1 MEKKRISLKR
11 EDAKQAVSNNKLLV
25 WMKNPVFRSYSGLL
39 LVIVVIFIFMAF
51 RSPNFLTTN
60 NMLNVLRQ
68 VSVYGILATGM
79 AFAMMTGGIDLSVGS
94 IAGISGILA
103 ARLVVESGM
112 GLLWAALLAVI
123 MGVVIGMMNGVIIS
137 RTSIPPFIMTLGIQ
151 ITLRGAAFLL
161 CRGKPIGNLPDNFL
175 NLGLG
180 FFLSIPISVY
190 FMLFA
195 FITVGIILSSTSFGR
210 LVYAVGGN
218 YQAAYHS
225 GINAK
230 RVVTMAY
237 TISGFMAALGGVI
250 LAARNASAQPAAGV
264 GFETEAIAAC
274 AMGGVAFSGGKGSV
288 VGIFLGTLLMGVINN
303 GMTLLYVS
311 SYWQQVIKGLIIIGS
326 VLYSIYAGR
335 KK

>member
-1 MEKKRISLKR
+1 M
-11 EDAKQAVSNNKLLV
+11 LL
-25 WMKNPVFRSYSGLL
+25 
-39 LVIVVIFIFMAF
+39 
-51 RSPNFLTTN
+51 
-60 NMLNVLRQ
+60 
-68 VSVYGILATGM
+68 
-79 AFAMMTGGIDLSVGS
+79 
-94 IAGISGILA
+94 
-103 ARLVVESGM
+103 
-112 GLLWAALLAVI
+112 
-123 MGVVIGMMNGVIIS
+123 
-137 RTSIPPFIMTLGIQ
+137 
-151 ITLRGAAFLL
+151 
-161 CRGKPIGNLPDNFL
+161 
-175 NLGLG
+175 
-180 FFLSIPISVY
+180 
-190 FMLFA
+190 A
-195 FITVGIILSSTSFGR
+195 FITVGIVLSSTSFGR

-230 RVVTMAY
+230 RVITMAY
-237 TISGFMAALGGVI
+237 TISGLMAALGGVI
-250 LAARNASAQPAAGV
+250 LAARNASAQPAAGM